1 MHEPTV
7 LVVIP
12 VYNHGQTLRA
22 VVQGALAVHPDVL
35 VVDDGSTDGSTGGGV
50 DALADLP
57 VRVLRHETNQG
68 KGRAILTAAAEA
80 RRLGKTHIITLDADG
95 QHYPADIPKFVAAV
109 SASPRAVIIGARRF
123 DSPNVPG
130 ASKFGRSFS
139 NFWLRVQ
146 TGQKIS
152 DVQCGF
158 RAYPVAIFDALRL
171 REPRFAFEVEVLVK
185 AAWAGYPLQDL
196 DIDVHYPVPEE
207 RVSHFK
213 ALRDNVAISLL
224 NTRLTARA
232 FLPVPHRLYEED
244 AGGKVSPIHPLRS
257 LRMLLLQNETPGM
270 LALSG
275 FLGML
280 FGTLPL
286 IGLHSLCIVVVLGYF
301 RLSRIFGLAVSQLCM
316 PPFVPALCIETG
328 YYLRHGS
335 FLTDISLRTLGYE
348 ALDRIWEWILG
359 SLVLAP
365 VFGVVIGVVV
375 FFMAHGVKAGLAQ
388 REPARQREQ

>member
-1 MHEPTV
+1 M
-7 LVVIP
+7 
-12 VYNHGQTLRA
+12 
-22 VVQGALAVHPDVL
+22 
-35 VVDDGSTDGSTGGGV
+35 S
-50 DALADLP
+50 
-57 VRVLRHETNQG
+57 
-68 KGRAILTAAAEA
+68 
-80 RRLGKTHIITLDADG
+80 
-95 QHYPADIPKFVAAV
+95 
-109 SASPRAVIIGARRF
+109 
-123 DSPNVPG
+123 PG

-146 TGQKIS
+146 TGQKVS

-171 REPRFAFEVEVLVK
+171 RERRFAFEVEVLVK

-207 RVSHFK
+207 RISHFR
-213 ALRDNVAISLL
+213 AWQDNVTISLL

-244 AGGKVSPIHPLRS
+244 AAGKVSPIHPLRS
-257 LRMLLLQNETPGM
+257 LRILLLQNETPGI
-270 LALSG
+270 LAFSA
-275 FLGML
+275 FLGMV

-301 RLSRIFGLAVSQLCM
+301 RLNKILGLAVSQLCI

-328 YYLRHGS
+328 YYLRNGS

-348 ALDRIWEWILG
+348 ALDRVWEWILG
-359 SLVLAP
+359 SLILAP
-365 VFGVVIGVVV
+365 ALGAIIGVTV
-375 FFMAHGVKAGLAQ
+375 FLMAHVVKAGLKQ
-388 REPARQREQ
+388 RETACRGNEEQ